1 MPREMPS
8 KVASTASPAAR
19 LLILAL
25 FATASTRSPFVM
37 CVHLLPG
44 DSLWCLNLLHAFI
57 RSKARIFRIQSK
69 MSTQFF
75 QPLVKQTVAHP
86 LVADDDLLDAQ
97 ESHDSFN
104 HGGAREND
112 VGSLGLKAGDGFSL
126 SNGFPLKKVYLT
138 PDLA

>member
-1 MPREMPS
+1 MPS

-25 FATASTRSPFVM
+25 FATASTRSPFVI
-37 CVHLLPG
+37 
-44 DSLWCLNLLHAFI
+44 AFTSFLATPSGVSIFYMRLI

-86 LVADDDLLDAQ
+86 LVAYDDLLDAQ

-104 HGGAREND
+104 H
-112 VGSLGLKAGDGFSL
+112 
-126 SNGFPLKKVYLT
+126 
-138 PDLA
+138 